1 MCDCQRLHHPQQRQ
15 CEWVGERNVCF
26 TAREE
31 LGVIRNI
38 FNMQIQEF
46 SVTNYSLC
54 ITYRN
59 GMHLMQER
67 TVKKKERKKG
77 DVLVFL
83 ICKFFGSFSKKPE
96 ETKATSGQWQPVSNP
111 PCDGGIIMRLKP
123 IYQRQDFIFKQQLCS
138 LIGPAVFFS
147 GPVTLQRAHRGD
159 TVRSPAAANKAQVQK
174 RRAIDALS
182 AGLEKRQTPIDN
194 CVSLTH
200 NQQILSLEE
209 LLLCTTYTRHSAAA
223 GGTPHALINKG
234 AAQSE
239 ELITFS
245 EERTTNQ
252 EVLDWRIASQYKQ
265 LSPLFT
271 CS

>member
-1 MCDCQRLHHPQQRQ
+1 MRKLQPAHYVQK
-15 CEWVGERNVCF
+15 WY
-26 TAREE
+26 A
-31 LGVIRNI
+31 
-38 FNMQIQEF
+38 FNAGA
-46 SVTNYSLC
+46 
-54 ITYRN
+54 N
-59 GMHLMQER
+59 G
-67 TVKKKERKKG
+67 KKERKKKRKTY
-77 DVLVFL
+77 LFFQYANFL
-83 ICKFFGSFSKKPE
+83 APSQKKPE

-123 IYQRQDFIFKQQLCS
+123 IYQRQDFIFKQQLCT
-138 LIGPAVFFS
+138 LIGPAVFLS

-174 RRAIDALS
+174 RRAINALS
-182 AGLEKRQTPIDN
+182 AGLEKGQRPIDN

-223 GGTPHALINKG
+223 GVVQHALINKG
-234 AAQSE
+234 SAQS

-252 EVLDWRIASQYKQ
+252 EVLDWRIASQYEQ
-265 LSPLFT
+265 LFPLFT
-271 CS
+271 CSRKECVAKHAWHLILSIEM